1 MTIPRLQKVLG
12 KPRYSEYKQ
21 GLEPEFQRFTFN
33 IFQFDLELRAL
44 LIKAV
49 SVIELALQNQIRIV
63 SKQTKFDSFGH
74 ARRILQELGASK
86 QFLIANRFG
95 CTNGKEFRAA
105 LRVLNDARNRAA
117 HHERIWNCKLDFC
130 LPNSLKSASIEAGY
144 FAVRD
149 FSIGGALFAAEH
161 LLSQFPEFINLA
173 EEIDNLLSELPVEK
187 KYVMNCMGF
196 EVP

>member
-1 MTIPRLQKVLG
+1 M
-12 KPRYSEYKQ
+12 
-21 GLEPEFQRFTFN
+21 
-33 IFQFDLELRAL
+33 
-44 LIKAV
+44 
-49 SVIELALQNQIRIV
+49 
-63 SKQTKFDSFGH
+63 
-74 ARRILQELGASK
+74 
-86 QFLIANRFG
+86 
-95 CTNGKEFRAA
+95 
-105 LRVLNDARNRAA
+105 
-117 HHERIWNCKLDFC
+117 
-130 LPNSLKSASIEAGY
+130 KSASIEAGY